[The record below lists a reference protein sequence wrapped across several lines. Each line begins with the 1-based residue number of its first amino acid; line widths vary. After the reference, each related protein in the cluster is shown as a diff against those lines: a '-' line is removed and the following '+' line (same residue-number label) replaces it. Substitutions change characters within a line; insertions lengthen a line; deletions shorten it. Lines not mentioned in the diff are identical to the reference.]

1 MIYEPRE
8 DSYLM
13 KKAIEGM
20 NLEGKTCLDMGTG
33 SGIQAE
39 AMLDSGAEK
48 VVAADI
54 NSEASE
60 EVPEEVNFVESDLFE
75 NVEGSYDLIVFN
87 PPYLPGNKDTEGS
100 ETWKGGETG
109 IEITERFLD
118 QASDYL
124 SEKGVILFIVSSLA
138 DFEDLN
144 SDYKLS
150 VIDRKKLSFEELLLI
165 ELKE

>member
-13 KKAIEGM
+13 KKAIEE
-20 NLEGKTCLDMGTG
+20 LDLDGKTCLDMGTG

-54 NSEASE
+54 NPEASE
-60 EVPEEVNFVESDLFE
+60 EVSEEVNFVESDLFE
-75 NVEGSYDLIVFN
+75 NLEGSYDLIVFN
-87 PPYLPGNKDTEGS
+87 PPYLPGNKNTDGS
-100 ETWKGGETG
+100 ETWKGGEKG
-109 IEITERFLD
+109 IEITGNFLD
-118 QASDYL
+118 EASDYL
-124 SEKGVILFIVSSLA
+124 SEKGAILFIVSSLA
-138 DFEDLN
+138 DSKDLN
-144 SDYKLS
+144 SEYDFT
-150 VIDRKKLSFEELLLI
+150 VVDRKKLSFEELLLI

>member
-13 KKAIEGM
+13 KKTIE
-20 NLEGKTCLDMGTG
+20 NLDLESKKCLDMGTG

-48 VVAADI
+48 VIAADI
-54 NSEASE
+54 NPEASE
-60 EVPEEVNFVESDLFE
+60 EVPEKAEFVESDLFE
-75 NVEGSYDLIVFN
+75 NIGGSYDLIVFN

-100 ETWKGGETG
+100 ETWNGGEKG
-109 IEITERFLD
+109 IEITEKFLD

-124 SEKGVILFIVSSLA
+124 SEKGVILFIISSLA
-138 DFEDLN
+138 DSKDLN
-144 SDYKLS
+144 SEYKFT